1 MAKKEVVKKP
11 FKVARWIM
19 LSFAILLNSFIIVYS
34 CLDDKTTNDW
44 SRFVSNVFTNIVNTI
59 THKET
64 KIIPVEHIETTFTND
79 EQNNIPGYELNEI
92 PLGCEKILDTEV
104 LPENAT
110 NKAIVYR
117 NDNNTK
123 VIVNQNGTKASL
135 IGMEKGDTGVVA
147 SWTNESYS
155 LLWRT
160 EVKVVDLKAP
170 VSFDASI
177 TNSTISMYK
186 PETINVTITNAFDD
200 ELKDSLYYDVTKL
213 TYSSDDDS
221 VATVGSLGVVTPVST
236 GSTTLRVSN
245 SNGVEKSFN
254 VTVVDASPLP
264 GYDALTIGGDNSCY
278 ENDVFSGKKVSLT
291 IKNNDETLNNTDF
304 IWQSSNPLLARVNKR
319 GEVYGYRKI
328 SLEDETVTITA
339 IHKRTHQEVTKE
351 ITVKKELPTKLHTC
365 YVLGDKELWD
375 HPKVT
380 AFVGDV
386 ITVNVSY
393 DKAVLNKDITVTSS
407 NNEVVTCYNQG
418 NSVTLEIKKEGTAEI
433 TITSNIVPSL
443 SDTTQITV
451 KPAGAINKENY
462 EDVNL
467 TIRKS
472 IGHALLFAI
481 TQVFT
486 FLAFYM
492 FLPNMKWW
500 QVTLISLATGLLIAS
515 ISELIQFFIPL
526 RSGKFIDVLID
537 MAGVSTGLTLTLGFT
552 LLIRNNKKKK
562 PQSKVAKDK

>member
-1 MAKKEVVKKP
+1 
-11 FKVARWIM
+11 
-19 LSFAILLNSFIIVYS
+19 
-34 CLDDKTTNDW
+34 
-44 SRFVSNVFTNIVNTI
+44 
-59 THKET
+59 
-64 KIIPVEHIETTFTND
+64 
-79 EQNNIPGYELNEI
+79 
-92 PLGCEKILDTEV
+92 
-104 LPENAT
+104 
-110 NKAIVYR
+110 
-117 NDNNTK
+117 
-123 VIVNQNGTKASL
+123 
-135 IGMEKGDTGVVA
+135 
-147 SWTNESYS
+147 
-155 LLWRT
+155 
-160 EVKVVDLKAP
+160 
-170 VSFDASI
+170 
-177 TNSTISMYK
+177 MYK
-186 PETINVTITNAFDD
+186 QETINVTITNAFDD
-200 ELKDSLYYDVTKL
+200 ELKDSIYYDVTKL

-500 QVTLISLATGLLIAS
+500 QVALISLATGLLIAS

>member
-1 MAKKEVVKKP
+1 MAKKEVIKKP

-19 LSFAILLNSFIIVYS
+19 LSFAVLLNSFIIVYS

-79 EQNNIPGYELNEI
+79 KQNNILGYELNEI

-104 LPENAT
+104 LPNNAT

-135 IGMEKGDTGVVA
+135 IGMETGDTGVVA

-170 VSFDASI
+170 VSFDANI
-177 TNSTISMYK
+177 TNTTISMYK
-186 PETINVTITNAFDD
+186 PETINVTITNAFND

-264 GYDALTIGGDNSCY
+264 SYDALTISGDNSVY

-304 IWQSSNPLLARVNKR
+304 IWQSSNPLLARVNNK
-319 GEVYGYRKI
+319 GEVYGYRKT

-339 IHKRTHQEVTKE
+339 IHKRTHQEITKE

-365 YVLGDKELWD
+365 YVLGDKELWN

-393 DKAVLNKDITVTSS
+393 DKAVLNKDITVASS

-418 NSVTLEIKKEGTAEI
+418 NSVTLEIKKEGTAEV

-481 TQVFT
+481 AQVFT

-500 QVTLISLATGLLIAS
+500 QVALISLATGLLIAS

-537 MAGVSTGLTLTLGFT
+537 VAGVSTGLTLTLGFT